1 MKITIT
7 RSGGF
12 AGISEPVGT
21 VDTSALDATSGREIE
36 QQVIETDFFSMPEN
50 SPATEAGADLFR
62 YEVTVSD
69 QGQQHTVRLT
79 DYDGDMINPLR
90 RLVDLV
96 IQHR

>member
-12 AGISEPVGT
+12 AGTTELIGT
-21 VDTSALDATSGREIE
+21 LDTSALDAARAQEAQQRIIE
-36 QQVIETDFFSMPEN
+36 LGFFSLPEN
-50 SPATEAGADLFR
+50 VPATEVGADLFR

-69 QGQQHTVRLT
+69 QGRQHTVKFM
-79 DYDGDMINPLR
+79 DHDDMMSPLR

-96 IQHR
+96 IQYR